1 MSNFLPPRNNTL
13 YPLPDH
19 IRGDMLN
26 VSEMLD
32 SLYEVHNQW
41 GESDRGEASGR
52 KLLEGAYAIARN
64 IGDKELGDDSA
75 EAAMLLANL
84 RDHPNIRA
92 TTQKTDVLGAV
103 HTHAARDNMIRTDTL
118 VVDLSRLQNEQTP
131 VIQQK
136 LKERGVYVSEKEV
149 SYFMTIRTVAHEAAH
164 VIQGS
169 IGRMAGVG
177 GAEAVNFMTGPF
189 AASHGVD
196 VGVVN
201 EGFAEG
207 YAEVVL
213 TKVLTDRGYDE
224 ATAANIMHAMSHRD
238 NPEAVKQGYLA
249 MDKPAVLG
257 ALESV
262 SRAIKQKNQMGW

>member
-1 MSNFLPPRNNTL
+1 MSNFLSLRNNTL

-19 IRGDMLN
+19 IRGDTLN
-26 VSEMLD
+26 ISEMLD
-32 SLYEVHNQW
+32 SLHEVHSQW
-41 GESDRGEASGR
+41 GESDRGEASGK

-75 EAAMLLANL
+75 EAATLLANL
-84 RDHPNIRA
+84 RSHPNISAAR
-92 TTQKTDVLGAV
+92 KTDVLGAV

-118 VVDLSRLQNEQTP
+118 VVDLARLQNEQNP
-131 VIQQK
+131 VMQQK
-136 LKERGVYVSEKEV
+136 LKERGVYMSEKEI

-164 VIQGS
+164 VLQGS

-177 GAEAVNFMTGPF
+177 GAEAVDFMAGPF
-189 AASHGVD
+189 VASHGVD

-213 TKVLTDRGYDE
+213 AKVLNDRGYDE
-224 ATAANIMHAMSHRD
+224 ATAANIMHAMSHRG
-238 NPEAVKQGYLA
+238 NPKAVEQGYLA
-249 MDKPAVLG
+249 MDEPTVLWM
-257 ALESV
+257 LESA
-262 SRAIKQKNQMGW
+262 SQAIKQKNQMSW